1 MALQKSKTDF
11 ILGIQI
17 QKHLEKL
24 GLHTPIIKEKLEVSD
39 DIKIQKIELLTKEI
53 LETLGLDLKDDS
65 LIETPNRIAK
75 MFVQE
80 DFWGLK
86 PENFPKNTVIEN
98 KMKVDEMVKISNI
111 KVVSRCEHHIEKILG
126 YAYIAYLP
134 KDNVIG
140 LSKISRV
147 VDYFCKRPQVQERIT
162 EQIFHALQFMLGTD
176 NIAVY
181 INAEHLCMTT
191 RGIEDPDAKT
201 STSKLG
207 GIFKSDPAAR
217 AEFFQLL
224 KA

>member
-134 KDNVIG
+134 KDSVIG

-217 AEFFQLL
+217 AEFFQLF

>member
-134 KDNVIG
+134 KDSVIG